1 MPIIISRY
9 AKGIIAGLLVV
20 LLVTGAPALAAPQ
33 GADQQGKSA
42 KTAADAEALGEING
56 YLAEMN
62 ADELAAT
69 LKLLRVRKLV
79 GAVYVDGAA
88 GLDLLGGAVK
98 GAVGAVGDPYSEYM
112 DARTLKEFLID
123 AKGVFGGVGLVLGI
137 KDKRITVIA
146 PIEGTPADRAGIAS
160 GDWIIDINGRP
171 TKEMALD
178 EAVSKIRGKEGTE
191 VILTVGRNGQEPADY
206 TIVRDTI
213 EIKTVAG
220 KMLADDIGY
229 LRLSFFNETT
239 GESLAAK
246 LRELEG
252 QGMRAAILDLRNNP
266 GGLLEESVK
275 VAGQFIPKGP
285 VVSVV
290 TKDGSRRTSYAQPG
304 GPRYPLVVL
313 INGGSASASE
323 IVAGAVQ
330 DTGAGTIVG
339 TRSFGKGSV
348 QTLIPLGDDTAVKL
362 TVARYHTPKD
372 RVLDGVGIEPDVLA
386 VQPPDARETGSD
398 AQLAKAIEVLR
409 EKLQ

>member
-9 AKGIIAGLLVV
+9 AKGIIAALVAALLM
-20 LLVTGAPALAAPQ
+20 TGAPALAAPQ
-33 GADQQGKSA
+33 GADPQGKSVR
-42 KTAADAEALGEING
+42 TEADAEAIGEING
-56 YLAEMN
+56 YLADMN

-79 GAVYVDGAA
+79 GALYVDGTAS
-88 GLDLLGGAVK
+88 LDLLSGAVK

-160 GDWIIDINGRP
+160 GDWIIDINGKP
-171 TKEMALD
+171 AKDMTLD

-191 VILTVGRNGQEPADY
+191 VILNVGRTGQEPADY
-206 TIVRDTI
+206 TLTRDTI
-213 EIKTVAG
+213 EIKTVSG
-220 KMLADDIGY
+220 KMLEGDIGY

-239 GESLAAK
+239 GENFAAK

-275 VAGQFIPKGP
+275 VAGQFVPKGP

-290 TKDGSRRTSYAQPG
+290 TKDGNRRTSYSQPG

-330 DTGAGTIVG
+330 DTGSGTIVG

-348 QTLIPLGDDTAVKL
+348 QSLFPLGDGTAVKL

-372 RVLDGVGIEPDVLA
+372 RVLNGVGIEPDVLV
-386 VQPPDARETGSD
+386 VQPPDARETGD
-398 AQLAKAIEVLR
+398 AQLEKAIEVLK
-409 EKLQ
+409 EKM

>member
-1 MPIIISRY
+1 MPTIISRN
-9 AKGIIAGLLVV
+9 ARGIAVALIAALL
-20 LLVTGAPALAAPQ
+20 LTCAPALAAPR
-33 GADQQGKSA
+33 GADQQARGA
-42 KTAADAEALGEING
+42 KTGADAEVIGEING

-69 LKLLRVRKLV
+69 LKLLRVSKIIN
-79 GAVYVDGAA
+79 AVYVDGTAN
-88 GLDLLGGAVK
+88 LDLLSGAVK
-98 GAVGAVGDPYSEYM
+98 GAVGAVGDPYSEYL
-112 DARTLKEFLID
+112 DARTLKEFLIE
-123 AKGVFGGVGLVLGI
+123 AKGIFGGVGLVLGI

-146 PIEGTPADRAGIAS
+146 PIEGTPADRAGIAR
-160 GDWIIDINGRP
+160 GDWIIAINGQP
-171 TKEMALD
+171 TKDMALD
-178 EAVSKIRGKEGTE
+178 EAVGKIRGKEGTE
-191 VILTVGRNGQEPADY
+191 VILTVGRTGQEPGDY

-213 EIKTVAG
+213 EIKTVSG
-220 KMLADDIGY
+220 KMLEGDIGY
-229 LRLSFFNETT
+229 LRLTFFNENT
-239 GESLAAK
+239 GESLTAK

-252 QGMRAAILDLRNNP
+252 QGMKAAILDLRNNP

-275 VAGQFIPKGP
+275 VAGQFIPQGP

-290 TKDGSRRTSYAQPG
+290 TRDGSRRTSYSQPG

-339 TRSFGKGSV
+339 THSFGKGSV
-348 QTLIPLGDDTAVKL
+348 QSLIPLGDGTAIKL

-372 RVLDGVGIEPDVLA
+372 RVINGVGVEPDILV

-398 AQLAKAIEVLR
+398 AQLDKAIEVLK
-409 EKLQ
+409 EKM

>member
-1 MPIIISRY
+1 MPTIISRY
-9 AKGIIAGLLVV
+9 ATGIIASLIAALL
-20 LLVTGAPALAAPQ
+20 LTGAPALAAPQ
-33 GADQQGKSA
+33 DAASQGKSA
-42 KTAADAEALGEING
+42 RAEAIEEIDG
-56 YLAEMN
+56 YLAEMT

-88 GLDLLGGAVK
+88 KLDLLGGAVK

-112 DARTLKEFLID
+112 DARALKEFLID
-123 AKGVFGGVGLVLGI
+123 TKGIFGGVGLVLGI

-160 GDWIIDINGRP
+160 GDWIIDINGQP
-171 TKEMALD
+171 TKDMALD

-191 VILTVGRNGQEPADY
+191 VILTVGRAGQEPADY
-206 TIVRDTI
+206 TITRDTI
-213 EIKTVAG
+213 EIKTVSG
-220 KMLADDIGY
+220 KMLEDDIGY

-239 GESLAAK
+239 GENFAAK

-275 VAGQFIPKGP
+275 VAGQFVPKGP

-348 QTLIPLGDDTAVKL
+348 QSLIPLGDGTAVKL

-372 RVLDGVGIEPDVLA
+372 RVLNGVGIEPDVLA

-398 AQLAKAIEVLR
+398 AQLAKAIEVLK

>member
-1 MPIIISRY
+1 MPTIISRS
-9 AKGIIAGLLVV
+9 ARGIVAALIAALLLACV
-20 LLVTGAPALAAPQ
+20 PALAAPRE
-33 GADQQGKSA
+33 ADQQAKGA
-42 KTAADAEALGEING
+42 KTGADAEVIGEING

-69 LKLLRVRKLV
+69 LKLLRVRRIIN
-79 GAVYVDGAA
+79 AAYVDGTANI
-88 GLDLLGGAVK
+88 DLLSGAVK
-98 GAVGAVGDPYSEYM
+98 GAVGAVGDPYSEYL
-112 DARTLKEFLID
+112 DARTLKEFLIE

-160 GDWIIDINGRP
+160 GDWIIAINGQP
-171 TKEMALD
+171 AKDMALD
-178 EAVSKIRGKEGTE
+178 EAVGKIRGKEGTE
-191 VILTVGRNGQEPADY
+191 VILTVGRTGQEPSDY
-206 TIVRDTI
+206 TIIRDTI
-213 EIKTVAG
+213 EIKTVSG
-220 KMLADDIGY
+220 KMLEGDIGY
-229 LRLSFFNETT
+229 IRLTYFNETT

-252 QGMRAAILDLRNNP
+252 QGMKAAVLDLRNNP
-266 GGLLEESVK
+266 GGILEESVK
-275 VAGQFIPKGP
+275 VAGQFIPQGP

-290 TKDGSRRTSYAQPG
+290 TRDGSRRTSYSQPG

-330 DTGAGTIVG
+330 DTGAGMIVG

-348 QTLIPLGDDTAVKL
+348 QSLIPLGDGTAVKL

-372 RVLDGVGIEPDVLA
+372 RVINGVGVESDILV
-386 VQPPDARETGSD
+386 VQPPDARETGID
-398 AQLAKAIEVLR
+398 AQLAKAIEVLK
-409 EKLQ
+409 EKM